1 MNESSYSVFQSATI
15 LARQMP
21 RGAEDDNVLCT
32 MRHVVGALFAVSR
45 DRSGVG
51 GGWSGRVDFRQA
63 HSTYK

>member
-1 MNESSYSVFQSATI
+1 MNPPIRFSVRDNSRKTDA
-15 LARQMP
+15 AP
-21 RGAEDDNVLCT
+21 RRKMTTCSFT

-51 GGWSGRVDFRQA
+51 GGQSGRVDFRQT